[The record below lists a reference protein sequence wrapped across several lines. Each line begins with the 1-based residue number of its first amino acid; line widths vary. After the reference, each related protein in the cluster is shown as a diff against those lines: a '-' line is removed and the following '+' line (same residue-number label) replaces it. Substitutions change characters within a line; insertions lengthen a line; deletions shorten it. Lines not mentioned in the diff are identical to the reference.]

1 MEISLIIPYIIFLV
15 CSVFIYIK
23 VFPLFCTVE
32 DFCNKLLSPVDRLC
46 DLFSSRKSSFSNNL
60 RIRLI
65 ITIGVF
71 VASVGYIVISF
82 FSAVNYVELITSFL
96 GGSALFG
103 LIDFTTI
110 VYESKDGNVYAAIIS
125 IGITSFLSFLY
136 MRCTVETL
144 EETNLPKVVKVF
156 LLVLFN
162 ILFTFISFFLSETL
176 VQMCSAVGTYMINI
190 FHRLAAFFTTRG
202 HSLWEF
208 LKIIFI
214 GFIFLGLLYAAFNA
228 FVITFR
234 EILATFM
241 YGAFAIVLLFAISM
255 PILMIPNFP
264 AAITSFL
271 STICLLIPD
280 YIRANE
286 KAKDSFIRF
295 IDHLGRSRH

>member
-1 MEISLIIPYIIFLV
+1 
-15 CSVFIYIK
+15 
-23 VFPLFCTVE
+23 
-32 DFCNKLLSPVDRLC
+32 
-46 DLFSSRKSSFSNNL
+46 
-60 RIRLI
+60 
-65 ITIGVF
+65 
-71 VASVGYIVISF
+71 
-82 FSAVNYVELITSFL
+82 
-96 GGSALFG
+96 
-103 LIDFTTI
+103 
-110 VYESKDGNVYAAIIS
+110 
-125 IGITSFLSFLY
+125 

-295 IDHLGRSRH
+295 IDRLGRSRH